1 MTDPRQAQ
9 EHELVEWLRAAVGEL
24 LDLDAEAVDPDR
36 PLTELGLSSR
46 DGVGLVGELEDHLD
60 RDLDATMIFKTPTI
74 TLLVRKLL
82 FDEDPPEAETPTSG
96 VRINTNSNGD
106 GAGRAADDD
115 DAIAVV
121 GLGCRLPGGVHGPR
135 QLWDFLL
142 EGGDAVREVPE
153 DRWEQFTPPGAAA
166 SAVVQGLNR
175 WGGYLDDVSGF
186 DADFFGISPREAELM
201 DPQQRMLLEVAWE
214 ALDHAGIAP
223 ASLRGSSTGV
233 FVGMS
238 GNEYSHLTTKHLE
251 KVDAYVS
258 TGSALSIASNRL
270 SYLLD
275 LRGPS
280 MTVDTACSS
289 SLVAIHQA
297 TNSIASGEI
306 STAIVGGVNLV
317 LAPAISFTFDQAG
330 ALAPDGRCKSFS
342 ADADGIARAEGCG
355 VVVLKRL
362 ADARRDGN
370 HVLAVIRGSAVNQ
383 DGRSNGITAPNPAA
397 QEALLRT
404 AYSNTDID
412 PHSVDY
418 VEAHGTGT
426 LLGDPIEAGALGSV
440 LGGVDRDATHPLL
453 LGSAKS
459 NFGHMEAAAGVV
471 GFIKLVLSLY
481 HDKIPPSL
489 HFSAPNP
496 HIKFDEDHISV
507 VTQPT
512 DWPRY
517 AGVARAGVSAFGF
530 GGTNAHII
538 LEESGDRNRRGAGP
552 MANEDEHVT
561 TLVFSGAQET
571 RVRAAAAALA
581 PWLESSA
588 GKAVALRDVAHTLAR
603 TRVPGKVRGSVT
615 ARGRD
620 ALVIALRAL
629 AEGLDAPNVVA
640 PESGMARARDHGVV
654 WVFSGYGSTWNGMG
668 RKLLV
673 EEPAFSAAIDE
684 LDALF
689 IAEAGFSLREAITVD
704 QDLRDSTKA
713 QIALFGMQIALAALW
728 RAHGTEPSA
737 VVGHSMGEIAA
748 AVVAGALSPADGV
761 KVIMHRSVLMER
773 ENLRKVGGMAVLQ
786 ASPEEFEAVKG
797 QFPGVEICVFGSPKA
812 ITIGGPTEPLQAAA
826 EHFKALDRGAW
837 ILPVTGAGHS
847 QQVESILPEFGE
859 LLAGITPME
868 PTVPVYSTAND
879 DPREQPTFDI
889 AYWQRNVRQPVRFMQ
904 AIAAAAE
911 DGRTTF
917 LEVSPHPV
925 AEITT
930 RQTLKAV
937 GVRDRVVIPTLRRD
951 GDDPVSFRNSLAALH
966 AWHVVED
973 LGQVVPMGRKVALP
987 FWQHRRFWID
997 EQPGLALGSNLGHPL
1012 LGVHVELPEGDR
1024 HVWRADVGVAT
1035 LPWLRDHRVH
1045 GAPVLPASAYV
1056 EIALS
1061 AASQAFS
1068 GTDAPIALT
1077 GLELGDL
1084 LVLSDHTDIT
1094 TSLSLVDDAA
1104 ARVDVFSRSDEPG
1117 APMVRRATA
1126 TVRRTPGEAHAHGP
1140 LADRTGDHGQAEPF
1154 DLYALYEATG
1164 MRHGPA
1170 FSGVTD
1176 ARLHAD
1182 GTATARVALPLA
1194 ALADRHYRV
1203 HPALIDACFQAL
1215 GVSASRLPA
1224 GDFGDQPFLASS
1236 IGSLEILGDPQRG
1249 GVVTALVT
1257 PATAGEGA
1265 TGTVKLVAADGTLL
1279 LEARDIA
1286 LRRVDATEIPEEAQ
1300 TEGDPEGF
1308 GEGRAQIEALRNT
1321 DPAGARALLGRRLL
1335 ERVAAVMAHDPADI
1349 DVDAPLTELGFDSLM
1364 AVRAKGTVEQDLGI
1378 ELPTK
1383 LLLQG
1388 GCLADLEDAIAGE
1401 LGLEKAGPR
1410 RVSLLPRQSRYIEP
1424 RDATERWIA
1433 AIWEDVLG
1441 EGPLSATADFDD
1453 LGGSAEAAEA
1463 VAAKMRERLGPD
1475 LDATEV
1481 FAHRSIEKQA
1491 DLLREQVEGNGGNP
1505 VRVLRAGDGVNPP
1518 LFLFHPAGGP
1528 TSVYQNLVEL
1538 LDDGQA
1544 VYGFERLEGIRHI
1557 EEKAAHYIAMIRDI
1571 APHGPYRL
1579 GGWSLGGVLAYEVA
1593 QQLRAAGEEID
1604 LIAMIDTTIPKPTP
1618 GVTERELLH
1627 DRFERFFAYMSE
1639 TYDIPIELDV
1649 DALVELDEDEQVAV
1663 MMNIVKDAGLG
1674 MSPGVLEHQRTSY
1687 IDARIAERYVPEP
1700 YEGKIVLYR
1709 ATDRGLTTSLDP
1721 RYDRNEDALGW
1732 DDFTDD
1738 LEIVHV
1744 QGTHITVI
1752 DRPGVQT
1759 MADHMRGVLS
1769 RAPATAVNPE
1779 RGQ

>member
-1 MTDPRQAQ
+1 MTDPRIAQ
-9 EHELVEWLRAAVGEL
+9 EKELVEWLRAAVGEL
-24 LDLDAEAVDPDR
+24 LDLEPHEVDPDR

-46 DGVGLVGELEDHLD
+46 DGVGIVGELEEHLD
-60 RDLDATMIFKTPTI
+60 RDLDPTMIFETPTI
-74 TLLVRKLL
+74 TLLVRKLI
-82 FDEDPPEAETPTSG
+82 FNEDPPKAEQVITG
-96 VRINTNSNGD
+96 VKINGHATK
-106 GAGRAADDD
+106 AGTTGYDD

-142 EGGDAVREVPE
+142 EGGDAVRQVPE
-153 DRWEQFTPPGAAA
+153 DRWEQFTPPGASAA
-166 SAVVQGLNR
+166 AVVQGLNR
-175 WGGYLDDVSGF
+175 WGGYLDEISGF
-186 DADFFGISPREAELM
+186 DAEFFGISPREAELM
-201 DPQQRMLLEVAWE
+201 DPQQRMLLEVSWE
-214 ALDHAGIAP
+214 ALEHAGIAP
-223 ASLRGSSTGV
+223 ASLRGTSTGV

-289 SLVAIHQA
+289 SLVALHQA
-297 TNSIASGEI
+297 SKSIASGEI
-306 STAIVGGVNLV
+306 TTAIVGGVNLV

-370 HVLAVIRGSAVNQ
+370 HVLSVIRGSAVNQ
-383 DGRSNGITAPNPAA
+383 DGRSNGITAPNPLA

-404 AYSNTDID
+404 AYDNTNID

-440 LGGVDRDATHPLL
+440 LGGPERDASHPLL

-517 AGVARAGVSAFGF
+517 GGVARAGVSAFGF

-538 LEESGDRNRRGAGP
+538 LEESGDRNRRNSGP

-561 TLVFSGAQET
+561 TLVFSAAQES
-571 RVRAAAAALA
+571 RVRAAATALA

-620 ALVIALRAL
+620 GLVLALKALG
-629 AEGLDAPNVVA
+629 ESLDAPNVVA
-640 PESGMARARDHGVV
+640 PDAAMAKQRGDQGVV
-654 WVFSGYGSTWNGMG
+654 WIFSGYGSTWNGMG
-668 RKLLV
+668 RKLLE

-713 QIALFGMQIALAALW
+713 QIALYGMQVALAALW
-728 RAHGTEPSA
+728 RAHGVEPAA
-737 VVGHSMGEIAA
+737 VIGHSMGEIAA

-761 KVIMHRSVLMER
+761 KIIVNRSVLMER
-773 ENLRKVGGMAVLQ
+773 ENLRGVGGMAVLQ
-786 ASPEEFEAVKG
+786 ASPEEFEAFAS
-797 QFPGVEICVFGSPKA
+797 QFPGVSIAVYASPKA
-812 ITIGGPTEPLQAAA
+812 ITIAGPKDALNAAA
-826 EHFKALDRGAW
+826 EHVKAMGRNAW
-837 ILPVTGAGHS
+837 VLPVTGAGHTD
-847 QQVESILPEFGE
+847 QVDGVLPEYAD
-859 LLAGITPME
+859 LLAGITPLK
-868 PTVPVYSTAND
+868 PSVPFYSTSAE
-879 DPREQPTFDI
+879 DPTAAATFDI
-889 AYWQRNVRQPVRFMQ
+889 AYWQRNMRNPVRFMQ
-904 AIAAAAE
+904 GISAAAA
-911 DGRTTF
+911 DGFNTF

-925 AEITT
+925 AEITA

-937 GVRDRVVIPTLRRD
+937 GVADRVVVPTLRRD
-951 GDDPVSFRNSLAALH
+951 GDDGVSFRTSLATLH
-966 AWHVVED
+966 AWHIVED
-973 LGQVVPMGRKVALP
+973 LDQVVPMGRKVALP

-997 EQPGLALGSNLGHPL
+997 EIPSATLAVGGHPL

-1024 HVWRADVGVAT
+1024 HLWRADVGTLA

-1045 GAPVLPASAYV
+1045 GAAVLPASAYA
-1056 EIALS
+1056 EMAL
-1061 AASQAFS
+1061 AAAAHAFT
-1068 GTDAPIALT
+1068 GANAPVALT
-1077 GLELGDL
+1077 DLVLGDL
-1084 LVLSDHTDIT
+1084 LVLGDHTEIT
-1094 TSLSLVDDAA
+1094 TSLSIVDDVA
-1104 ARVDVFSRSDEPG
+1104 ARVDVFSKAIEPG

-1126 TVRRTPGEAHAHGP
+1126 NVRRTAPEVAPPEPLDDQTAGHAGATP
-1140 LADRTGDHGQAEPF
+1140 V
-1154 DLYALYEATG
+1154 DLYALYAAAG
-1164 MRHGPA
+1164 LRHGPA
-1170 FSGVTD
+1170 FAGVGD
-1176 ARLHAD
+1176 ARLHED
-1182 GTATARVALPLA
+1182 GSATARIALPLA

-1203 HPALIDACFQAL
+1203 HPALIDACLQVL
-1215 GVSASRLPA
+1215 GVSASRLIREGSDPA
-1224 GDFGDQPFLASS
+1224 FLANS
-1236 IGSLEILGDPQRG
+1236 IGSLEVPGDPTRG
-1249 GVVTALVT
+1249 GQVTAKVT
-1257 PATAGEGA
+1257 EQ
-1265 TGTVKLVAADGTLL
+1265 ADGTASGTVTLVAEDGTVLL
-1279 LEARDIA
+1279 QARDIV
-1286 LRRVDATEIPEEAQ
+1286 LRAVDRSEIPEDVQLA
-1300 TEGDPEGF
+1300 EGGDGF
-1308 GEGRAQIEALRNT
+1308 GEGRAQIEALRAS
-1321 DPAGARALLGRRLL
+1321 DPQGARALLARRLL
-1335 ERVAAVMAHDPADI
+1335 ERVAAVMAHNPDDL

-1364 AVRAKGTVEQDLGI
+1364 AVRAKGAVEQDLGI

-1388 GCLADLEDAIAGE
+1388 GCLADLEEAIAGE
-1401 LGLEKAGPR
+1401 LGLSDATPR
-1410 RVSLLPRQSRYIEP
+1410 RVSLVPRAQRYIEP

-1441 EGPLSATADFDD
+1441 EGPLSATADFDE
-1453 LGGSAEAAEA
+1453 LGGDSTAVEAII
-1463 VAAKMRERLGPD
+1463 AAMRERLGPE

-1491 DLLREQVEGNGGNP
+1491 DLLRDQVEGNGGNP
-1505 VRVLRAGDGVNPP
+1505 VRVLQAGDNGNPP

-1538 LDDGQA
+1538 LDAGQA
-1544 VYGFERLEGIRHI
+1544 VYGFERLEGLRHI

-1593 QQLRAAGEEID
+1593 QQLKAAGEDID
-1604 LIAMIDTTIPKPTP
+1604 LVAMIDTTIPKPTP
-1618 GVTERELLH
+1618 GVTERELLK

-1639 TYDIPIELDV
+1639 TYDIPIDI
-1649 DALVELDEDEQVAV
+1649 DIDSLVELDEDAQVAL
-1663 MMNIVKDAGLG
+1663 MMNIVEDAGLG

-1687 IDARIAERYVPEP
+1687 IDARIAERYVAEP

-1709 ATDRGLTTSLDP
+1709 ASDRGLTTSLDP
-1721 RYDRNEDALGW
+1721 RYDRDEEALGW
-1732 DDFTDD
+1732 DDFSAE

-1744 QGTHITVI
+1744 QGTHITCI
-1752 DRPGVQT
+1752 DRPGVET
-1759 MADHMRGVLS
+1759 MAAHMREVLN
-1769 RAPATAVNPE
+1769 RAPATAANPE
-1779 RGQ
+1779 GGL